1 MKRTGLSL
9 LVLLLTAASTSSAQQ
24 TPDFLKQYCL
34 KCHNSDDWAGKLD
47 METLNYEHV
56 DANGATWETIIRKLN
71 AGMMP
76 PKGEKKPSADTT
88 HNFIS
93 QLETRLD
100 SNVKN
105 TAGAPALHR
114 LNRTEYR
121 NVIRDLLALD
131 VDVSSLLPQDDSTE
145 GFDNVAAGLGISPAL
160 IQGYTSAA
168 MKISRAAVGDLT
180 ATPGATTYR
189 VPANLSQKQHQEGL
203 PLGTRGGLRFE
214 HNFPLDADYDFSVKG
229 NNGFGRD
236 PSVVINITF
245 DGHELAVSNPR
256 SFHLNVTAGVH
267 TMTAALR
274 DLKRP
279 TGVNDIYS
287 VYSVAGTINGVEII
301 GPHNPTG
308 TGHTASREKV
318 FVCQPKSNDEE
329 RGCARKILLS
339 LATEGFRAPVSDKDL
354 QPLLAFYDQG
364 RREGDFEAGVQQA
377 LSRLLVDPRFLFR
390 FEEEPANVPAGTEY
404 SISDIEL
411 ASRLSFF
418 LWSSIPDNEL
428 LALAASNKLHETATL
443 KAQINRMLA
452 DRKAQALVENFA
464 GQWLFLRQLA
474 GVTPENPNF
483 DDNLRQAFTQETQM
497 LMGAVISENRPVTE
511 LLTADYTFLNEQLA
525 NHYGIANVRG
535 SYFRRVQLPADS
547 PRRGLLGQGSILTVT
562 STASRT
568 SPVIRGSW
576 ILQNLLNAPVPS
588 PPAGVERNLDGDGS
602 VKLTS
607 SVRERLEAHRTD
619 PVCSSC
625 HAVIDGIGFA
635 LENYDMIGAWRT
647 KDGDSAVD
655 PHGVLADGTP
665 VASPNDLRNAL
676 MTRPDQFVNT
686 LTQKLMIYALGRPLQ
701 YHDMPSVRAIMR
713 TAAGSD
719 YHFAAL
725 VSGIVQSP
733 QFTRRVKSSGSTTA
747 QR

>member
-1 MKRTGLSL
+1 MKAPSL
-9 LVLLLTAASTSSAQQ
+9 PALLMLLTAASTAQAEKI
-24 TPDFLKQYCL
+24 PDFLQQYCI

-47 METLNYEHV
+47 METLDYQHV
-56 DANGATWETIIRKLN
+56 DADGATWETIIRKLN

-76 PKGEKKPSADTT
+76 PKGEKKPAPEVM
-88 HNFIS
+88 HGFVS
-93 QLETRLD
+93 QLETQLD
-100 SNVKN
+100 SHVANM
-105 TAGAPALHR
+105 AAAPALHR
-114 LNRTEYR
+114 LNRTEYH

-131 VDVSSLLPQDDSTE
+131 VDVSTLLPQDDAIE
-145 GFDNVAAGLGISPAL
+145 GFDNVASGLTISPAL

-168 MKISRAAVGDLT
+168 MKISRAAIGDLT
-180 ATPGATTYR
+180 ATPGATSYR
-189 VPANLSQKQHQEGL
+189 VPASMSQKQHQQGL

-229 NNGFGRD
+229 NAGFGRD
-236 PSVVINITF
+236 PAVALDITF
-245 DGHELAVSNPR
+245 DGQALEVPNSRA
-256 SFHLNVTAGVH
+256 FHLKVTAGVH
-267 TMTAALR
+267 TMTVALR

-287 VYSVAGTINGVEII
+287 VYSVGGAINSVEII

-308 TGHTASREKV
+308 TGQTASREKV
-318 FVCQPKSNDEE
+318 LVCQPASNDDE
-329 RGCARKILLS
+329 RQCAGKILLAM
-339 LATEGFRAPVSDKDL
+339 ATEAFRAPVSDKDL

-364 RREGDFEAGVQQA
+364 RREGNFENGVQQA

-390 FEEEPANVPAGTEY
+390 FEEEPANVAAGAEY
-404 SISDIEL
+404 NISDIEL

-428 LALAASNKLHETATL
+428 LALAANKKLHEPATL
-443 KAQINRMLA
+443 KAQINRMLS
-452 DRKAQALVENFA
+452 DRKANALVENFA

-474 GVTPENPNF
+474 GLTPENPNF

-497 LMGAVISENRPVTE
+497 LVGAVIAENRPVTE
-511 LLTADYTFLNEQLA
+511 LLNADYTFLNEQLA
-525 NHYGIANVRG
+525 NHYGIRDVRG

-547 PRRGLLGQGSILTVT
+547 VRRGLLGQGSILTIT
-562 STASRT
+562 STATRT

-588 PPAGVERNLDGDGS
+588 PPAGVERNLDGDGNT
-602 VKLTS
+602 KLTN

-625 HAVIDGIGFA
+625 HAVIDPIGFA
-635 LENYDMIGAWRT
+635 LENFDMIGAWRT

-655 PHGVLADGTP
+655 PHGVLTNGIP
-665 VASPNDLRNAL
+665 LASPNDLRNAI
-676 MTRPDQFVNT
+676 MTNPEQFITT

-713 TAAGSD
+713 GAASAD
-719 YHFAAL
+719 YRFATL
-725 VSGIVQSP
+725 VTGIVQSP
-733 QFTRRVKSSGSTTA
+733 QFTRRVKSGGSTTA

>member
-1 MKRTGLSL
+1 MKRATLPAL
-9 LVLLLTAASTSSAQQ
+9 ILLLSAAAGTQAET
-24 TPDFLKQYCL
+24 TPDFLQQYCV

-56 DANGATWETIIRKLN
+56 EADGATWETIIRKLN

-76 PKGEKKPSADTT
+76 PKGEKKPTADVLKG
-88 HNFIS
+88 FVS
-93 QLETRLD
+93 QLETQLD
-100 SNVKN
+100 SHVKN
-105 TAGAPALHR
+105 MASAPALHR
-114 LNRTEYR
+114 LNRTEYH

-131 VDVSSLLPQDDSTE
+131 VDVSTLLPQDDAIE
-145 GFDNVAAGLGISPAL
+145 GFDNVASGLAISPAL

-180 ATPGATTYR
+180 ATPGATSYR
-189 VPANLSQKQHQEGL
+189 ISGTMSQKQHQEHM

-214 HNFPLDADYDFSVKG
+214 HDFPLDADYDFSVKG
-229 NNGFGRD
+229 NTGFGRD
-236 PSVVINITF
+236 PSVVLDVTF
-245 DGHELAVSNPR
+245 DGHELDVPNPR
-256 SFHLNVTAGVH
+256 SFHMKVSAGVH
-267 TMTAALR
+267 TMTVALR
-274 DLKRP
+274 DTKRP

-287 VYSVAGTINGVEII
+287 VYSVGGALSGVEII

-318 FVCQPKSNDEE
+318 FVCQPKSNDDE
-329 RGCARKILLS
+329 RQCASKILLS

-364 RREGDFEAGVQQA
+364 RREGDFENGVQQA
-377 LSRLLVDPRFLFR
+377 LSRMLVDPRFLFR
-390 FEEEPANVPAGTEY
+390 FEEEPANVAAGAEY

-428 LALAASNKLHETATL
+428 LGLAASKKLHEPATL

-452 DRKAQALVENFA
+452 DRKANALVENFA

-497 LMGAVISENRPVTE
+497 LVGAVIADNRPVTE
-511 LLTADYTFLNEQLA
+511 LLNADYTFLNEQLA
-525 NHYGIANVRG
+525 THYGIPNVRG

-547 PRRGLLGQGSILTVT
+547 VRRGLLGQGSILTVT

-588 PPAGVERNLDGDGS
+588 PPPGVERNLDGDGNT
-602 VKLTS
+602 KLTN

-625 HAVIDGIGFA
+625 HAVIDPIGFS
-635 LENYDMIGAWRT
+635 LENFDMIGAWRT

-655 PHGVLADGTP
+655 PRGVLTNGTP
-665 VASPNDLRNAL
+665 VASPNDLRTAIMAN
-676 MTRPDQFVNT
+676 PQQFITT
-686 LTQKLMIYALGRPLQ
+686 LTQKLMIYALGRPVE

-713 TAAGSD
+713 EAAGSD
-719 YHFAAL
+719 YRFAAL

-733 QFTRRVKSSGSTTA
+733 QFTRRVKSGGSTTA